1 MVGDHHQLPPL
12 LGNDT
17 LEETLQEMI
26 AEDNGFEEKKELE
39 KLLEES
45 LFERLYRNL
54 PAANKT
60 MLAIQYRMHEDIME
74 TISPFYR
81 LENDQLQ
88 CGIVDSD
95 RERDH
100 LLESPIVKRDNHLM
114 WLDLPNEP
122 AYFEERMSGGK
133 SLYNAAELQE
143 IRTLLVELN
152 DATAEAKRAGRIASD
167 EQKSI
172 GVISFYGEQVKRL
185 QRMLDQE
192 LRLPHLTVRT
202 GTVDRFQGSERDI
215 IILSMVRN
223 NQNKHGDIGFAKDYR
238 RLNVALSRA
247 KELLVLVGSSDM
259 FTKQA
264 KQAETRKMYKH
275 VVEVVKKKNG
285 LKALES
291 SKG

>member
-1 MVGDHHQLPPL
+1 
-12 LGNDT
+12 
-17 LEETLQEMI
+17 
-26 AEDNGFEEKKELE
+26 
-39 KLLEES
+39 
-45 LFERLYRNL
+45 
-54 PAANKT
+54 
-60 MLAIQYRMHEDIME
+60 MHEDIME
-74 TISPFYR
+74 TISPFYK

-88 CGIVDSD
+88 CGIMDSD
-95 RERDH
+95 AERDH
-100 LLESPIVKRDNHLM
+100 LLESKTVSRHNHLM
-114 WLDLPNEP
+114 WIDVPNEP
-122 AYFEERMSGGK
+122 ASFEERMSGGK

-143 IRTLLVELN
+143 IRALLVELN
-152 DATAEAKRAGRIASD
+152 DAAAEAKGAGRMAAH

-215 IILSMVRN
+215 IVLSMVRN
-223 NQNKHGDIGFAKDYR
+223 NDNKHGDIGFAKDYR

-259 FTKQA
+259 FTKRA
-264 KQAETRKMYKH
+264 KQADTRAMYQH
-275 VVEVVKKKNG
+275 VLNVVKEKNG

-291 SKG
+291 SRR